1 MGRPTSRPVPARLR
15 RVRLFA
21 GSADAPRTRRA
32 IIPIFNRLG
41 VTPQTVLAAYRVG
54 DSPMNVVTPL
64 MVYLPFIVTIARRY
78 KRDAG
83 IGTVIALMLPFV
95 VVILIA
101 WIALFV
107 GWFLL
112 GVQIGPGYPISG

>member
-21 GSADAPRTRRA
+21 GSADESRSRRA

-64 MVYLPFIVTIARRY
+64 MVYLPFIVSIAQRY

-112 GVQIGPGYPISG
+112 GVPIGPGYPISG

>member
-1 MGRPTSRPVPARLR
+1 
-15 RVRLFA
+15 VRLFA
-21 GSADAPRTRRA
+21 GSADEPRSRRA

-64 MVYLPFIVTIARRY
+64 MVYLPFIVTIAQRY

-112 GVQIGPGYPISG
+112 GVPIGPGYPISG

>member
-21 GSADAPRTRRA
+21 GSADEPRSRRA
-32 IIPIFNRLG
+32 IVPIFNRLG
-41 VTPQTVLAAYRVG
+41 VTPQTVLADYRVG

-64 MVYLPFIVTIARRY
+64 MVYLPFIVTIAQRY

-107 GWFLL
+107 GRFLL
-112 GVQIGPGYPISG
+112 GVPIGPGYPISG

>member
-21 GSADAPRTRRA
+21 GSADEPRSRRA

-54 DSPMNVVTPL
+54 GSPMNVVTPL
-64 MVYLPFIVTIARRY
+64 MVYLPFIVTIAQRY

-112 GVQIGPGYPISG
+112 GVPIGPGYPISG

>member
-1 MGRPTSRPVPARLR
+1 MGRPTPRPVPARLR

-21 GSADAPRTRRA
+21 GSAAEPRSRRA

-64 MVYLPFIVTIARRY
+64 MVYLPFIVTIAQRY

-112 GVQIGPGYPISG
+112 GVPIGPGYPISG

>member
-21 GSADAPRTRRA
+21 GSADEPRSRRA

-64 MVYLPFIVTIARRY
+64 MVYLPFIVSIAQRY

-112 GVQIGPGYPISG
+112 GVPIGPGYPISG

>member
-21 GSADAPRTRRA
+21 GSADEPRSRRA

-64 MVYLPFIVTIARRY
+64 MVYLPFIVTIAQRY

-112 GVQIGPGYPISG
+112 GVPIGPGYPISG